1 MIPYLYTRCLISLYT
16 IHIYAQVKLTMIFF
30 AIRHVIDYGP
40 NTLLRSLLPDV
51 LYGSVDDNYTYIP
64 PAKSIGEEEAKT
76 EARNMM
82 IKFAQHKRENKL
94 ENEAKLSGNLE
105 GNEGENKGKLSST
118 TTTSSEESEVSVGE
132 LVGAYPAPFNE

>member
-1 MIPYLYTRCLISLYT
+1 
-16 IHIYAQVKLTMIFF
+16 MIFF

-40 NTLLRSLLPDV
+40 NTLLRSLLPDI

-64 PAKSIGEEEAKT
+64 PVKILGEEEAKT

-82 IKFAQHKRENKL
+82 IKFAQNKLENKRENK
-94 ENEAKLSGNLE
+94 AKLSGKSS
-105 GNEGENKGKLSST
+105 GEKEKEVKVGQLST
-118 TTTSSEESEVSVGE
+118 NSERELDLSE

>member
-1 MIPYLYTRCLISLYT
+1 
-16 IHIYAQVKLTMIFF
+16 MIFF

-40 NTLLRSLLPDV
+40 NTLLRSLLPDI

-64 PAKSIGEEEAKT
+64 PVKSIGEEEAKT

-82 IKFAQHKRENKL
+82 IKFAQNKRENKA
-94 ENEAKLSGNLE
+94 ENKAKLSGKSSE
-105 GNEGENKGKLSST
+105 EEKEENKGGKLS
-118 TTTSSEESEVSVGE
+118 TTSSEGEVSVSE

>member
-1 MIPYLYTRCLISLYT
+1 
-16 IHIYAQVKLTMIFF
+16 MIFF

-64 PAKSIGEEEAKT
+64 PAKSLGEEEAKT

-82 IKFAQHKRENKL
+82 IKFAQNKLENKRENK
-94 ENEAKLSGNLE
+94 AKLSGE
-105 GNEGENKGKLSST
+105 KEKEVKVGQLS
-118 TTTSSEESEVSVGE
+118 TSSEREVDLSE